1 VKRGFRGQGSG
12 GRNQVSVVGW
22 IVVLVVVS
30 GCSTPKPSTLDPE
43 IKGLSDG
50 ANAAYHRGEVERADA
65 LYGKALQRARLSD
78 NRVEI
83 SRNAYNLAL
92 CRMVAGKL
100 DEARG
105 LLNQAEALAGVK
117 GQEAAR
123 IRLAES
129 EVARLSGAADES
141 GQLARQAVLA
151 GADREGRV
159 HALLLQSEAAL
170 VSGQVQGAREFHKA
184 AKSAVSGK
192 TPALI
197 QARLEAVAL
206 GLVQA
211 GVLAGDV
218 GALQLS
224 RADWLKQAGQ
234 FKDMVLALDGAA
246 QHFEK
251 MEKWAEAFDCRI
263 RSAQSLL
270 AAGNREAAMGSARR
284 ALNLAERSGLAGQKA
299 LAAAVLKELN

>member
-1 VKRGFRGQGSG
+1 MKAEARL
-12 GRNQVSVVGW
+12 
-22 IVVLVVVS
+22 IAVLAVLAVVS

-43 IKGLSDG
+43 IKQCADG

-92 CRMVAGKL
+92 CRMAAGKL
-100 DEARG
+100 EEARG
-105 LLNQAEALAGVK
+105 LLSQASELAGVK

-129 EVARLSGAADES
+129 EVARLSGKADES

-159 HALLLQSEAAL
+159 HAQLLQSEAAL
-170 VSGQVQGAREFHKA
+170 VSGQVQGARDFYQIS
-184 AKSAVSGK
+184 KSGVSGK
-192 TPALI
+192 TPAWI
-197 QARLEAVAL
+197 QARLEAVAT

-211 GVLAGDV
+211 GVIAGDV
-218 GALQLS
+218 GVLQLS
-224 RADWLKQAGQ
+224 RADWLKKAGQ
-234 FKDMVLALDGAA
+234 FRDMVSALDGAA

-270 AAGNREAAMGSARR
+270 AAGNRNAAVQAARQ
-284 ALNLAERSGLAGQKA
+284 AANLAERSGFAGQKV
-299 LAAAVLKELN
+299 LAAAVMKEL

>member
-1 VKRGFRGQGSG
+1 MKRGFRGQGA
-12 GRNQVSVVGW
+12 VVGL
-22 IVVLVVVS
+22 IAVLVVFS
-30 GCSTPKPSTLDPE
+30 GCSTPKPSPLDPE
-43 IKGLSDG
+43 IKQCADG
-50 ANAAYHRGEVERADA
+50 ANAAYRRGEVERADA

-100 DEARG
+100 EEARG
-105 LLNQAEALAGVK
+105 LLSQASELAGVK

-129 EVARLSGAADES
+129 EVARLSGKADES
-141 GQLARQAVLA
+141 GELARQAVLA

-159 HALLLQSEAAL
+159 HAQLLQSEAAL
-170 VSGQVQGAREFHKA
+170 VSGQVQSARDCYQASKA
-184 AKSAVSGK
+184 GVSGK

-197 QARLEAVAL
+197 QARLEAVAV

-211 GVLAGDV
+211 GVIAGDV

-224 RADWLKQAGQ
+224 RADWLKKAGQ
-234 FKDMVLALDGAA
+234 FKDMVATLNDAA

-270 AAGNREAAMGSARR
+270 AAGNRDAAVQAARQ
-284 ALNLAERSGLAGQKA
+284 AANLAERSGLAGQKT
-299 LAAAVLKELN
+299 LAAAVMKELN

>member
-1 VKRGFRGQGSG
+1 MKRGFRVQGSG
-12 GRNQVSVVGW
+12 FRNLVSIFGLS
-22 IVVLVVVS
+22 VLVV

-50 ANAAYHRGEVERADA
+50 ANAAYQRGEVERADA
-65 LYGKALQRARLSD
+65 LYEKALKRARLSD

-92 CRMVAGKL
+92 CRMVEGNL

-117 GQEAAR
+117 GEEAVR

-129 EVARLSGAADES
+129 EVARLSGAASES
-141 GQLARQAVLA
+141 AQLARQAVLA

-159 HALLLQSEAAL
+159 HALLLQSEAAF
-170 VSGQVQGAREFHKA
+170 VSGQIQGARDFHKA
-184 AKSAVSGK
+184 AKSGVSGK
-192 TPALI
+192 TQALI
-197 QARLEAVAL
+197 QARLEAVAV

-211 GVLAGDV
+211 GVLVGDV

-224 RADWLKQAGQ
+224 RADWLKKAGQ
-234 FKDMVLALDGAA
+234 FKDMVTALNDAA
-246 QHFEK
+246 QQFEK

-270 AAGNREAAMGSARR
+270 AAGNREAAVQAARQ
-284 ALNLAERSGLAGQKA
+284 ALDLAERSGLASQKA
-299 LAAAVLKELN
+299 LVAAVMKELN